1 MADQTLKMDEI
12 LNSIGSGS
20 TSDAEFK
27 AYLESMNL
35 NKGFMNLK
43 GINIQDGCSQR
54 REKLQRFFF
63 SNKNPDMFKNNW
75 KTLTNK

>member
-35 NKGFMNLK
+35 NKGF
-43 GINIQDGCSQR
+43 
-54 REKLQRFFF
+54 
-63 SNKNPDMFKNNW
+63 NKNRCRTRLQQNS
-75 KTLTNK
+75 